1 MIENQKAVHKMARGI
16 GGSKKLW
23 NFNLRN
29 NCNLMPKYL
38 INGI

>member
-1 MIENQKAVHKMARGI
+1 MLENQKAVHRM
-16 GGSKKLW
+16 GGDISGSRKLW

-29 NCNLMPKYL
+29 NCNLMPEDL